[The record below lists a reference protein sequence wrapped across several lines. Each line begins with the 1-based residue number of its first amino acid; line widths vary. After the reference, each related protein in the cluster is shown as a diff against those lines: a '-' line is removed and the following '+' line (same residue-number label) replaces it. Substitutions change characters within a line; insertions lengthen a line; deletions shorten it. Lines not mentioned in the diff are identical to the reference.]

1 VHVSACVWPPC
12 PRHCF
17 VDPSHTLHLVRST
30 RLLTRNLL
38 EGAKHTFKESVGD
51 IRLISFGPCQSPTL
65 YFTVL
70 RADEIAAFVP
80 RRFWE
85 VKACSAG
92 LELKWAKGRTFDKA
106 TADKALAACRSAKGG
121 QLKGVEERGKRLDA
135 PLGLNTVALLT
146 MASNALG
153 FSPHKTMQVLAQ
165 PSLVQ
170 ARIPACCRCDD
181 FGTRFLA
188 KGSS

>member
-1 VHVSACVWPPC
+1 VAAVALDFVSLTLPP
-12 PRHCF
+12 
-17 VDPSHTLHLVRST
+17 LLLVRST

-38 EGAKHTFKESVGD
+38 EGAKYTFKESVGD

-85 VKACSAG
+85 VKARAAG
-92 LELKWAKGRTFDKA
+92 LELKWSKGRTFDKA
-106 TADKALAACRSAKGG
+106 TADKALAACKSAKGG
-121 QLKGVEERGKRLDA
+121 QLNGVEEREKRLDA

-153 FSPHKTMQVLAQ
+153 FSPHKTMQVVAQ
-165 PSLVQ
+165 PPLVQ
-170 ARIPACCRCDD
+170 ARFPSCM
-181 FGTRFLA
+181 L
-188 KGSS
+188 